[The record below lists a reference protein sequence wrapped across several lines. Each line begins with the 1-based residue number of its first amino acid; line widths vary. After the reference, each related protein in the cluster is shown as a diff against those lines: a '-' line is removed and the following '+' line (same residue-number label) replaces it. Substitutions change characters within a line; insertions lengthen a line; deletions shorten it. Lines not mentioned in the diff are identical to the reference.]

1 MYKDI
6 KIKTLILCLCSF
18 YFNTTEQLMAQSVFG
33 EVQYSQTNDWT
44 KIATALPYLSQEEKD
59 RIQFSW
65 GKGRAYS
72 EKMRLIFN
80 DTASFYSYIRDD
92 KSEESIWSYKKNT
105 FEINRNFRSNKMQ
118 DRIGLLGKNYIVKDE
133 IPKRKWKIHN
143 EIKEVSGYVC
153 MKAETYDSVKSQ
165 RIIAWF
171 TDKILVPAGP
181 AEFGGLPGL
190 ILEID
195 INDQSSLIVAE
206 EVKLNQQ
213 TQWPSINSKG
223 KSIDYKKYQGIVKTY
238 IADCIERRRNPF
250 WDLRY

>member
-1 MYKDI
+1 MHRT
-6 KIKTLILCLCSF
+6 KIFKFCVGCFISLSFLVPTLLK
-18 YFNTTEQLMAQSVFG
+18 AQAVFG
-33 EVQYSQTNDWT
+33 EVKYTQTNDWT

-65 GKGRAYS
+65 GKGRGYS
-72 EKMRLIFN
+72 EKMRLLFN
-80 DTASFYSYIRDD
+80 DSTSYYSYIQDD

-105 FEINRNFRSNKMQ
+105 FEINRNFRLNKMQ
-118 DRIGLLGKNYIVKDE
+118 DRIGLLGKNYLVKDE

-153 MKAETYDSVKSQ
+153 MKAETYDSIKSQ
-165 RIIAWF
+165 RIVAWF

-195 INDQSSLIVAE
+195 INDQSSLITAE
-206 EVKLNQQ
+206 EVKLNTQ
-213 TQWPSINSKG
+213 TPWPKSNTKG
-223 KSIDYKKYQGIVKTY
+223 KAIDYKKYQSIVKTY